1 MINLIDTDVESSPS
15 PLSPPLLQSS
25 LTLYVDEETN
35 SSMSSSAASLE
46 SVGHDLDFNSSTTS
60 DSSSSNS
67 FDNSSSYD
75 GSLSVSQSCEKE
87 ADVNI
92 REPLSLNA
100 GYKIVFDNI
109 DKNVNPRYMRSDY
122 QTRSLHYVQSFAV
135 KDRIAFSNLSGEIR
149 TEVNILFDVIPG
161 EEDYKALKQDFTIL
175 LSRLLVEH
183 LPFFNSDYK
192 GLVPS
197 HIPHK
202 FSNEMSKESEIV
214 SVIRRSAFFFIQIT
228 CTGPS
233 WSIAQE

>member
-67 FDNSSSYD
+67 SDNSSSYD

-149 TEVNILFDVIPG
+149 TEVNIFDVIPG
-161 EEDYKALKQDFTIL
+161 EEDYKALKQDFIIL